1 MISYKP
7 GICFLPLYCQKHSI
21 TIHLFNYDFLP
32 TDAIIDNLFGNRD
45 PWYQQLMM
53 SMLLINLSYS
63 RNFPHLLLLK
73 LFNYLT
79 QLSLFL
85 GFSYDKFYCL
95 KGDFDYIWQLYTLR
109 NLILSDSVT

>member
-1 MISYKP
+1 
-7 GICFLPLYCQKHSI
+7 
-21 TIHLFNYDFLP
+21 
-32 TDAIIDNLFGNRD
+32 
-45 PWYQQLMM
+45 MM

-63 RNFPHLLLLK
+63 RNFPPLLLLK